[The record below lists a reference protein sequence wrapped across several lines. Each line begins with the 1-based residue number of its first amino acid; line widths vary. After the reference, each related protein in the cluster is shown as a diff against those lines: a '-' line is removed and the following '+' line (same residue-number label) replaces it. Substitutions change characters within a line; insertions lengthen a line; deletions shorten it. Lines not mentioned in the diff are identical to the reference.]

1 MLRGLRKGT
10 AGWPCR
16 GAAEKAPDLGP
27 PGDRARAALGLERQ
41 IQDADRV
48 IRGFETTVAQE
59 APIPA
64 GPGALQDRV
73 SELQVRGRA
82 TASPS
87 IHGRVGSQGDSW
99 NPEGA
104 WRRVLSSPSAC
115 GGSCWNGRPACWGC
129 TGS

>member
-1 MLRGLRKGT
+1 MSALGT
-10 AGWPCR
+10 GEGDSWVALQ
-16 GAAEKAPDLGP
+16 GAAEEAPDLGP

-48 IRGFETTVAQE
+48 IRGFETTVAKE

-73 SELQVRGRA
+73 SELQVRGRVASRGERA

-87 IHGRVGSQGDSW
+87 IHG
-99 NPEGA
+99 P
-104 WRRVLSSPSAC
+104 
-115 GGSCWNGRPACWGC
+115 
-129 TGS
+129 